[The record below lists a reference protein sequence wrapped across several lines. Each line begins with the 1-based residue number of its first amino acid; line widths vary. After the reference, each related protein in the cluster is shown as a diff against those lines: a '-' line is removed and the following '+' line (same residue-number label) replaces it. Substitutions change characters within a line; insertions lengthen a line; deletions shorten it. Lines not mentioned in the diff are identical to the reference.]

1 MGALECWPTNVV
13 GEADSPCLF
22 ELVAAGDQVHSDD
35 VYDDEDEDDN
45 DDQLS
50 YAGYIIV
57 ITNQRGDTLCL
68 FQVITVGTQYDVQ
81 LSMALAISSSHNI
94 Y

>member
-22 ELVAAGDQVHSDD
+22 ELVAAGVQVHSDD

-81 LSMALAISSSHNI
+81 LSMALTI
-94 Y
+94 

>member
-1 MGALECWPTNVV
+1 MTLHKRLLGKVRGAGATLGALECWPTNVV

-50 YAGYIIV
+50 YATYV
-57 ITNQRGDTLCL
+57 
-68 FQVITVGTQYDVQ
+68 
-81 LSMALAISSSHNI
+81 
-94 Y
+94 